1 MNAISSAFNNAVAS
15 LVLKP
20 GIIGTSVQV
29 VLHLLGFITGRQTG
43 QRAWAGIGR
52 AFALLTASKKT
63 RELN

>member
-1 MNAISSAFNNAVAS
+1 VNAISSTINNAIAG

-20 GIIGTSVQV
+20 GIVGSSVQV
-29 VLHLLGFITGRQTG
+29 VLHLFGFITGRQTG

-63 RELN
+63 RELS